1 MRKLTALV
9 FVLLAYAPA
18 WSQPRAENLRV
29 ATRLV
34 KPFVFEEKGQ
44 LTGFTVDLWQEI
56 TKQMNVQS
64 EFIVKPTVK
73 DLLAGVNAHEAALGI
88 AAISITAEREMQWD
102 FSQPMFDA
110 GLQILTS
117 AQGSESSLLGNIV
130 AGIFTREFL
139 ALVGVIILLLAIP
152 AHIVFFLERRPSG
165 GLLTHRSYLPGIFEA
180 AWWSAATLATQ
191 ADQMPKS
198 AAARIAAII
207 WMFTSVVFIAYFT
220 AGVTSSLTLQ
230 QLRGDIKGPEDLPG
244 KRVATVSGS
253 TSAEYLH
260 QHNVEVAEF

>member
-73 DLLAGVNAHEAALGI
+73 DLLAGVYAHEAALGI

-117 AQGSESSLLGNIV
+117 AQSGRG
-130 AGIFTREFL
+130 
-139 ALVGVIILLLAIP
+139 ALVKTIFANLFSSAVLPYVLGVASIL
-152 AHIVFFLERRPSG
+152 
-165 GLLTHRSYLPGIFEA
+165 
-180 AWWSAATLATQ
+180 
-191 ADQMPKS
+191 
-198 AAARIAAII
+198 
-207 WMFTSVVFIAYFT
+207 
-220 AGVTSSLTLQ
+220 
-230 QLRGDIKGPEDLPG
+230 
-244 KRVATVSGS
+244 
-253 TSAEYLH
+253 
-260 QHNVEVAEF
+260 